1 MTPPR
6 APLWPSTATPH
17 RRRATPP
24 PLPRDAGR
32 CPPNGEREREG
43 EGAAERPREIGAP
56 RVMRRSEAYT
66 LLGTRIEESLTTL
79 MRNGELCLAPRS
91 SVSSGRSIRGW
102 ESLMWKG
109 EGECHVTHCG
119 HPYNGF
125 VPPLCRKVPPKVEGI
140 KRNTFRG
147 LAMDIR
153 IAELAAWPK
162 AMPINPERWWCFF
175 LAVFHHR
182 PFP

>member
-119 HPYNGF
+119 HP
-125 VPPLCRKVPPKVEGI
+125 
-140 KRNTFRG
+140 
-147 LAMDIR
+147 
-153 IAELAAWPK
+153 
-162 AMPINPERWWCFF
+162 
-175 LAVFHHR
+175 
-182 PFP
+182 